1 MKGVSLAAARAAKRN
16 VAKAF
21 RDVGEVVGV
30 GLVSVD
36 DGYGIKVNL
45 ARPLSDHASAPVQI
59 DGVPIRIEVV
69 GTIRK
74 R

>member
-1 MKGVSLAAARAAKRN
+1 MKGASLAAARKAKPR

-21 RDVGEVVGV
+21 GDIGDVVGV
-30 GLVSVD
+30 GLVTVD
-36 DGYGIKVNL
+36 DGYGVKVNL
-45 ARPLSDHASAPVQI
+45 ARPLSDDASPPAQI